1 MTVGARV
8 VNVPADGKSRS
19 AFSASTPVRIIRS
32 TRPRRAASSREG
44 CRIRSSAP
52 CAVSIVFTASQAN
65 QNSHPHGRHA
75 NAGGLTLQGASGLTP
90 QGASG
95 PRCKVLRDYA
105 ARRARGT
112 QAARCLVTTLEGA
125 ARLCCRVLRDFAVE
139 GLQASLKGR
148 FATSLVEGL
157 PASLQGAPSTLKRL
171 SLLALWSAV
180 HAQHPEVPFTPSTVE
195 CCSHPAP

>member
-1 MTVGARV
+1 MSPPTARVDRRSPHPRLCASSARRVLGARRHHEKV
-8 VNVPADGKSRS
+8 AGFVLRRPAPCRS
-19 AFSASTPVRIIRS
+19 SSP
-32 TRPRRAASSREG
+32 RPRPTRTA
-44 CRIRSSAP
+44 IRMAE
-52 CAVSIVFTASQAN
+52 
-65 QNSHPHGRHA
+65 HA
-75 NAGGLTLQGASGLTP
+75 NAGGLTLQGASGLTLQGASGLTL

-105 ARRARGT
+105 ARRARRT

-171 SLLALWSAV
+171 SLSALWSAV
-180 HAQHPEVPFTPSTVE
+180 HTQHPEALFTPSTLKRF
-195 CCSHPAP
+195 SHPAP